1 MVLPLTFSTP
11 ISVLCGRM
19 SNRGVIISL
28 LSSVAFAMFSYMSSL
43 IAPLTGIELW
53 AWRMI
58 MTVPGVLIVL
68 LMTKRFW
75 WFSGEL
81 RRVREQP
88 KKLIAYAFCAPML
101 AGQMWLFGWAP
112 QAGKTLDVGMGY
124 FLMPLVM
131 VVIGRVLYHER
142 MTRLM
147 VISSVIAASAVAWE
161 MWRAGGIGWV
171 ATFIAIGYPAYFV
184 VRRYFETDGVGA
196 LALEMTLALP
206 PAIWVAFSPQSLQ
219 NTFSSV
225 SLVAVLLALG
235 ALSVFGV
242 ISYVL
247 AVKWLSYG
255 MFGLLSYVE
264 PVLVIVVAIILG
276 ERIDPLQWWT
286 YLGIWLAVFLLGVD
300 GVIALSKKVR
310 WSVPAVRPW
319 RRRRPRK
326 RRSEPDSWARL
337 FRNRKGKLVEKPR

>member
-1 MVLPLTFSTP
+1 
-11 ISVLCGRM
+11 
-19 SNRGVIISL
+19 
-28 LSSVAFAMFSYMSSL
+28 
-43 IAPLTGIELW
+43 
-53 AWRMI
+53 
-58 MTVPGVLIVL
+58 MTVPGVLLVL
-68 LMTKRFW
+68 VMTKRFW
-75 WFSGEL
+75 WFTNEI
-81 RRVREQP
+81 RQIRQHP

-131 VVIGRVLYHER
+131 VVLGRFLYHER

-147 VISSVIAASAVAWE
+147 LISTVIAATAVAWE

-184 VRRYFETDGVGA
+184 VRRYYETDGVGA

-206 PAIWVAFSPQSLQ
+206 PALWVALSQHSLESA
-219 NTFSSV
+219 FSSL
-225 SLVAVLLALG
+225 SLVVVLLALG

-242 ISYVL
+242 ITYVL

-264 PVLVIVVAIILG
+264 PVLVIIVAIILG

-300 GVIALSKKVR
+300 GVIALSKKIR

-319 RRRRPRK
+319 RRRRPRR
-326 RRSEPDSWARL
+326 RRSEVDTWAR
-337 FRNRKGKLVEKPR
+337 FRRNRKGQLVEKPR